1 MTPIEALLRRQIE
14 ATGPVTLAEYMALC
28 LSHPEHGY
36 YITHD
41 PFGKAGDFVT
51 APEISQM
58 FGELLGLAL
67 AQAWVEQGSP
77 SPFILAE
84 LGPGSG
90 QLMSDAMRAASRAP
104 GFVEAADL
112 WLVETSPVLRAEQ
125 AKLLPQPSW
134 ADSIDD
140 LPDGPLFLVANEFFD
155 ALPIRQYHLQNG
167 RWRETVV
174 GVEDDKLS
182 LGLKSL
188 PEAMEDAPDG
198 AIRERCPSGEAFA
211 GAIAK
216 RIADHGGTAI
226 IVDYGYDQPIP
237 EGADTFQAVREHAYV
252 DPLSHPG
259 TADLTAH
266 VNFGALA
273 KAAHDMG
280 AVTSQLIAQ
289 GDFLY
294 RLGIGA
300 RAASLARAAP
310 DQLDN
315 IEAALKRLTHV
326 DEMGSLFKTL
336 AIYPVGAPPPPGFES
351 RTYGYLNA
359 DPDTC

>member
-14 ATGPVTLAEYMALC
+14 ATGPVTLADYMALC

-36 YITHD
+36 YLTQD

-67 AQAWVEQGSP
+67 AQAWVEQGAP

-84 LGPGSG
+84 LGPGTG
-90 QLMSDAMRAASRAP
+90 VLMADALRAASRAP
-104 GFVEAADL
+104 GFAEAAEL
-112 WLVETSPVLRAEQ
+112 WLVETSPALRAEQ
-125 AKLLPQPSW
+125 AKRLPQPNW
-134 ADSIDD
+134 ADSVDD
-140 LPDGPLFLVANEFFD
+140 LPDGPLFLLANEFFD
-155 ALPIRQYHLQNG
+155 ALPIRQYHLQKG

-174 GVEDDKLS
+174 GLEDDKLT

-188 PEAMEDAPDG
+188 AEALEDAPDG
-198 AIRERCPSGEAFA
+198 AIRERRPSGEAFV

-216 RIADHGGTAI
+216 RTADHGGAAI
-226 IVDYGYDQPIP
+226 IVDYGYDQPLP
-237 EGADTFQAVREHAYV
+237 EGADTFQAVRGHAYV

-266 VNFGALA
+266 VHFGALA
-273 KAAHDMG
+273 QAARDMG
-280 AVTSQLIAQ
+280 AATSKLIGQ
-289 GDFLY
+289 GDLLG
-294 RLGIGA
+294 RLGVGA

-310 DQLDN
+310 EQAEAV
-315 IEAALKRLTHV
+315 EAALKRLTHA
-326 DEMGSLFKTL
+326 DEMGSLFKAL
-336 AIYPVGAPPPPGFES
+336 AIYAPGAPPPPGFED
-351 RTYGYLNA
+351 A
-359 DPDTC
+359 

>member
-36 YITHD
+36 YTTRD
-41 PFGKAGDFVT
+41 PLGKAGDFTT

-58 FGELLGLAL
+58 FGELLGLVL

-77 SPFILAE
+77 NAFVLAE

-90 QLMSDAMRAASRAP
+90 QLMSDALRAASRAL
-104 GFVEAADL
+104 GFADATQL

-125 AKLLPQPSW
+125 AKRLPQPNW
-134 ADSIDD
+134 AATVDD
-140 LPDGPLFLVANEFFD
+140 LPEGPLFLVANEFFD
-155 ALPIRQYHLQNG
+155 ALPIRQYHQQND

-174 GVEDDKLS
+174 GIEEGKLAI
-182 LGLKSL
+182 GLKTL
-188 PEAMEDAPDG
+188 PEAMEDAPEG

-216 RIADHGGTAI
+216 RIADHGGAAI
-226 IVDYGYDQPIP
+226 IVDYGYERPIP

-266 VNFGALA
+266 VHFDALA
-273 KAAHDMG
+273 SAAQNMG
-280 AVTSQLIAQ
+280 AATSQLIGQ
-289 GDFLY
+289 GDLLN

-300 RAASLARAAP
+300 RAASLARSAP
-310 DQLDN
+310 DQLDV
-315 IEAALKRLTHV
+315 IEAALKRLTHA
-326 DEMGSLFKTL
+326 DEMGSLFKAL
-336 AIYPVGAPPPPGFES
+336 AIYPVGAPSPPGFED
-351 RTYGYLNA
+351 A
-359 DPDTC
+359 

>member
-67 AQAWVEQGSP
+67 AQAWMEQGSP
-77 SPFILAE
+77 ANFVLAE
-84 LGPGSG
+84 LGPGLG
-90 QLMSDAMRAASRAP
+90 TLMADALRAASRAP
-104 GFVEAADL
+104 GFADAAEL
-112 WLVETSPVLRAEQ
+112 WLVETSPALRAEQ
-125 AKLLPQPSW
+125 AKRLPQPNW
-134 ADSIDD
+134 ADSVDD
-140 LPDGPLFLVANEFFD
+140 LPEGPLFLLANEFFD
-155 ALPIRQYHLQNG
+155 ALPIRQYHLKEG

-174 GVEDDKLS
+174 GLEDGALS
-182 LGLKSL
+182 LGLRSL
-188 PEAMEDAPDG
+188 PEALEDAPDG
-198 AIRERCPSGEAFA
+198 AILERCPSGEAFA

-216 RIADHGGTAI
+216 RIADHGGAAI
-226 IVDYGYDQPIP
+226 LVDYGYDQPIP

-266 VNFGALA
+266 VHFGALA
-273 KAAHDMG
+273 AAARDMG
-280 AVTSQLIAQ
+280 AATSKLISQ
-289 GDFLY
+289 GDLLG
-294 RLGIGA
+294 RLGIDA

-310 DQLDN
+310 DQAAA
-315 IEAALKRLTHV
+315 IEAALKRLTHA
-326 DEMGSLFKTL
+326 DEMGSLFKVL
-336 AIYPVGAPPPPGFES
+336 AIYPASAPPPPGFED
-351 RTYGYLNA
+351 A
-359 DPDTC
+359 

>member
-36 YITHD
+36 YITQD

-58 FGELLGLAL
+58 FGELLGLAI

-77 SPFILAE
+77 ASFVLAE
-84 LGPGSG
+84 LGPGLG
-90 QLMSDAMRAASRAP
+90 TLMSDALRAASRAP
-104 GFVEAADL
+104 GFAEAAEL

-125 AKLLPQPSW
+125 AKRLPQPNW

-140 LPDGPLFLVANEFFD
+140 LPEGPLFLLANEFFD
-155 ALPIRQYHLQNG
+155 ALPIRQYHLKDG

-174 GVEDDKLS
+174 GLAEDKLA

-188 PEAMEDAPDG
+188 PEALEDAPEG

-211 GAIAK
+211 GAIAQ
-216 RIADHGGTAI
+216 RIADHGGAAI

-266 VNFGALA
+266 VHFGALA
-273 KAAHDMG
+273 EAARDMG
-280 AVTSQLIAQ
+280 AATSKLISQ
-289 GDFLY
+289 GDLLG

-300 RAASLARAAP
+300 RATSLARAAP
-310 DQLDN
+310 DQAAA
-315 IEAALKRLTHV
+315 IEAALKRLTHA
-326 DEMGSLFKTL
+326 DEMGSLFKAL
-336 AIYPVGAPPPPGFES
+336 AIYPASAPPPPGFED
-351 RTYGYLNA
+351 A
-359 DPDTC
+359 

>member
-36 YITHD
+36 YTTRD
-41 PFGKAGDFVT
+41 PLGKAGDFVT

-90 QLMSDAMRAASRAP
+90 QLMSDALRAASRAP
-104 GFVEAADL
+104 GFSEAADL

-125 AKLLPQPSW
+125 AKRLPQPNW
-134 ADSIDD
+134 VENIDG
-140 LPDGPLFLVANEFFD
+140 LPDGSLFLLANEFFD
-155 ALPIRQYHLQNG
+155 ALPIRQYHLQSN
-167 RWRETVV
+167 RWREAVV
-174 GVEDDKLS
+174 GVEDDKLT

-188 PEAMEDAPDG
+188 PESVEDAPEG

-216 RIADHGGTAI
+216 RIADHGGAAI
-226 IVDYGYDQPIP
+226 IVDYGYEQPIP

-259 TADLTAH
+259 ATDLTAH
-266 VNFGALA
+266 VHFGALA
-273 KAAHDMG
+273 NAAQNMG
-280 AVTSQLIAQ
+280 AATSKLITQ
-289 GDFLY
+289 GDLLTS
-294 RLGIGA
+294 LGIGA
-300 RAASLARAAP
+300 RAANLARSAP
-310 DQLDN
+310 DQLDI
-315 IEAALKRLTHV
+315 IEAALKRLTHA
-326 DEMGSLFKTL
+326 DEMGSLFKAL
-336 AIYPVGAPPPPGFES
+336 AIYPVGAPSPPGFEES
-351 RTYGYLNA
+351 
-359 DPDTC
+359 

>member
-36 YITHD
+36 YTTQD
-41 PFGKAGDFVT
+41 PLGKAGDFVT
-51 APEISQM
+51 SPEISQM

-77 SPFILAE
+77 TAFILAE

-90 QLMSDAMRAASRAP
+90 QLMSDALRAASRAP
-104 GFVEAADL
+104 GFAEAAEL

-125 AKLLPQPSW
+125 AKRLPQPNW
-134 ADSIDD
+134 ADTVDD
-140 LPDGPLFLVANEFFD
+140 LPDGPLFLIANEFFD
-155 ALPIRQYHLQNG
+155 ALPIRQYHLQND

-174 GVEDDKLS
+174 GIEDDKLT
-182 LGLKSL
+182 LGLKTL
-188 PEAMEDAPDG
+188 PEAVEDAPDG

-216 RIADHGGTAI
+216 RIADHGGAAI
-226 IVDYGYDQPIP
+226 IVDYGYDQSIP

-266 VNFGALA
+266 VHFGALA
-273 KAAHDMG
+273 MTARDMG
-280 AVTSQLIAQ
+280 AATSQLITQ
-289 GDFLY
+289 GDLLN

-300 RAASLARAAP
+300 RAASLVRAAP
-310 DQLDN
+310 DQIDAV
-315 IEAALKRLTHV
+315 EAALKRLTHT
-326 DEMGSLFKTL
+326 DEMGSLFKAL
-336 AIYPVGAPPPPGFES
+336 AIYPVGAPPPPGFED
-351 RTYGYLNA
+351 A
-359 DPDTC
+359 

>member
-28 LSHPEHGY
+28 LSHPDHGY
-36 YITHD
+36 YITQD

-77 SPFILAE
+77 GAFVLAE

-90 QLMSDAMRAASRAP
+90 TLMSDSLRAASRAP
-104 GFVEAADL
+104 GFAEAAQL
-112 WLVETSPVLRAEQ
+112 WLVETSPALRAEQ
-125 AKLLPQPSW
+125 AKRLPQPNW
-134 ADSIDD
+134 ADTVDD
-140 LPDGPLFLVANEFFD
+140 LPEGPLFLVANEFFD
-155 ALPIRQYHLQNG
+155 ALPIRQYHLQND

-174 GVEDDKLS
+174 GVEDDTLT
-182 LGLKSL
+182 LGLKTL
-188 PEAMEDAPDG
+188 PEAVEEAPEG

-211 GAIAK
+211 GAVAR
-216 RIADHGGTAI
+216 RIADHGGAAI
-226 IVDYGYDQPIP
+226 IVDYGYEQPIP
-237 EGADTFQAVREHAYV
+237 EGADTFQAVRDHAYV

-266 VNFGALA
+266 VHFGALA
-273 KAAHDMG
+273 DAASGMG
-280 AVTSQLIAQ
+280 AATSQLITQ
-289 GDFLY
+289 GDLLN

-300 RAASLARAAP
+300 RAAGLARAAP
-310 DQLDN
+310 DQLDT
-315 IEAALKRLTHV
+315 IEAALKRLTHA
-326 DEMGSLFKTL
+326 DEMGSLFKAL
-336 AIYPVGAPPPPGFES
+336 AIYPVGAPPPPGFED
-351 RTYGYLNA
+351 A
-359 DPDTC
+359 

>member
-28 LSHPEHGY
+28 LNHPDYGY
-36 YITHD
+36 YITSD
-41 PFGKAGDFVT
+41 PLGKAGDFTT

-90 QLMSDAMRAASRAP
+90 QLMSDALRAASRAQ
-104 GFVEAADL
+104 GFADAADL

-125 AKLLPQPSW
+125 AKRLPQPNW
-134 ADSIDD
+134 VEGVDD
-140 LPDGPLFLVANEFFD
+140 LPEGPLFLLANEFFD
-155 ALPIRQYHLQNG
+155 ALPIRQYHLQND

-174 GVEDDKLS
+174 GLEDDKLA
-182 LGLKSL
+182 LGLKTL
-188 PEAMEDAPDG
+188 PEALETAPEG

-216 RIADHGGTAI
+216 RIADHGGAAI
-226 IVDYGYDQPIP
+226 IVDYGYEQPIP

-252 DPLSHPG
+252 DVLSHPG
-259 TADLTAH
+259 AADLTAH

-273 KAAHDMG
+273 ETAQGMG
-280 AVTSQLIAQ
+280 AATSLLITQ
-289 GDFLY
+289 GDLLN

-300 RAASLARAAP
+300 RAASLARSAP
-310 DQLDN
+310 DQIDVV
-315 IEAALKRLTHV
+315 EAALKRLTHP
-326 DEMGSLFKTL
+326 DEMGSLFKAL
-336 AIYPVGAPPPPGFES
+336 AIYPQGAPSPPGFED
-351 RTYGYLNA
+351 A
-359 DPDTC
+359 

>member
-1 MTPIEALLRRQIE
+1 MTPIEALLRRQIK

-36 YITHD
+36 YITRD
-41 PFGKAGDFVT
+41 PLGKAGDFTT

-90 QLMSDAMRAASRAP
+90 QLMSDALRAASRAP
-104 GFVEAADL
+104 GFTDAAQL

-125 AKLLPQPSW
+125 ATRLPQPNW
-134 ADSIDD
+134 TDSIDD
-140 LPDGPLFLVANEFFD
+140 LPDGPLFLIANEFFD
-155 ALPIRQYHLQNG
+155 ALPIRQYRLEND

-174 GVEDDKLS
+174 GLEDDQLT
-182 LGLKSL
+182 LGLRSL
-188 PEAMEDAPDG
+188 PEALEAAPDS
-198 AIRERCPSGEAFA
+198 AIRERCPSGAAFA
-211 GAIAK
+211 GAIAA
-216 RIADHGGTAI
+216 RIVDHGGAAL
-226 IVDYGYDQPIP
+226 IVDYGYDRPTDT
-237 EGADTFQAVREHAYV
+237 GADTFQAVREHAYV

-266 VNFGALA
+266 VDFGALSD
-273 KAAHDMG
+273 AATGMG
-280 AVTSQLIAQ
+280 AATSKLITQ
-289 GDFLY
+289 GDLLA

-310 DQLDN
+310 HQTELV
-315 IEAALKRLTHV
+315 EAALKRLTDA
-326 DEMGSLFKTL
+326 DEMGSLFKAL
-336 AIYPVGAPPPPGFES
+336 AIYPVGAPPPPGFED
-351 RTYGYLNA
+351 R
-359 DPDTC
+359 

>member
-36 YITHD
+36 YTTQD
-41 PFGKAGDFVT
+41 PLGKAGDFVT

-77 SPFILAE
+77 SPFVLAE

-90 QLMSDAMRAASRAP
+90 QLMSDALRAASRAQ
-104 GFVEAADL
+104 GFVEAAEL

-125 AKLLPQPSW
+125 AKRLPQPNW
-134 ADSIDD
+134 VDNIDE
-140 LPDGPLFLVANEFFD
+140 LPDGPLFLLANEFFD
-155 ALPIRQYHLQNG
+155 ALPIRQYHLQND

-174 GVEDDKLS
+174 GVEAGTLT
-182 LGLKSL
+182 LGLKTL
-188 PEAMEDAPDG
+188 PEAVEEAPEN

-211 GAIAK
+211 GAIAR
-216 RIADHGGTAI
+216 RIVDHGGAAI

-237 EGADTFQAVREHAYV
+237 EGADTFQAMRDHAYV

-266 VNFGALA
+266 VHFGALA
-273 KAAHDMG
+273 AAAQDMG
-280 AVTSQLIAQ
+280 AATSKLITQ
-289 GDFLY
+289 GDLLE
-294 RLGIGA
+294 RLGISA

-310 DQLDN
+310 DQLDD
-315 IEAALKRLTHV
+315 IEAALKRLTHA
-326 DEMGSLFKTL
+326 DEMGSLFKAL
-336 AIYPVGAPPPPGFES
+336 AIYAPGAPPPPGFED
-351 RTYGYLNA
+351 A
-359 DPDTC
+359 